1 MLCIV
6 TAIDR
11 AMHSS
16 LPLPDSDALAHS
28 DQLREA
34 LRAEI
39 LANGGLMPFSRF
51 MELSLYA
58 PGWGYYSA
66 GASKFGPAGDFTT
79 APEMGPLFTATLAN
93 AVAPVMQQ
101 LGPQARFL
109 ELGGGSGAFAEIM
122 LKRLLELDALPERY
136 AILEPSA
143 DLRERQRER
152 LEKALIPP
160 VFALVEWLD
169 RPFDDDW
176 DGMVF
181 ANEVIDALPTPRFLA
196 KDGMIHEE
204 TVELDAEGAFMRGAQ
219 PADALLSAAVRH
231 VERYLGQP
239 FADGYRSEL
248 LPQLPYWIQ
257 AVAGGLKRG
266 AMLFVDYGYPRHEY
280 YQPER
285 DDGTVRA
292 FYRHHV
298 HNDVYKWPGLQDITA
313 SVDFTA
319 LAEAGTGAGF
329 DLAGYCTQSSFLLG
343 NGLDRL
349 LTLAEE
355 RTDEVGKLR
364 LRDQVKKL
372 TLPTEMGERFQVMGF
387 QRDVSM
393 DASFLVG
400 DLTWR
405 L

>member
-1 MLCIV
+1 
-6 TAIDR
+6 
-11 AMHSS
+11 MHSP
-16 LPLPDSDALAHS
+16 LPLPETDALAHS
-28 DQLREA
+28 DELAAA

-39 LANGGLMPFSRF
+39 LANGGAMPFSRF

-66 GASKFGPAGDFTT
+66 GASKFGAAGDFTT
-79 APEMGPLFTATLAN
+79 SPEIGALFAATLAN
-93 AVAPVMQQ
+93 AIAPVMQQ
-101 LGPQARFL
+101 LGPQARFM
-109 ELGGGSGAFAEIM
+109 EVGGGSGAFAEVM
-122 LKRLLELDALPERY
+122 LKRMLELDALPERY

-143 DLRERQRER
+143 DLRQRQRER

-160 VFALVEWLD
+160 VFALVEWLNG
-169 RPFDDDW
+169 PFDDDW

-196 KDGMIHEE
+196 RDGMVYEE
-204 TVELDAEGAFMRGAQ
+204 TVELDADGAFVRGAQ
-219 PADALLSAAVRH
+219 PADAMLSAAVRH
-231 VERYLGQP
+231 VEHYREKP

-257 AVAGGLKRG
+257 AIAGGLKRG
-266 AMLFVDYGYPRHEY
+266 AMLFVDYGYPRNEY
-280 YQPER
+280 YQDDR

-298 HNDVYKWPGLQDITA
+298 HNDLYRWPGLQDLTA

-329 DLAGYCTQSSFLLG
+329 ELAGYCTQASFLLG
-343 NGLDRL
+343 NGLDAL
-349 LTLAEE
+349 LEKADA
-355 RTDEVGKLR
+355 RTDEIGRVR

-372 TLPTEMGERFQVMGF
+372 TLPTGMGERFQVMGF
-387 QRDVSM
+387 QRDV
-393 DASFLVG
+393 DFEPAFALG